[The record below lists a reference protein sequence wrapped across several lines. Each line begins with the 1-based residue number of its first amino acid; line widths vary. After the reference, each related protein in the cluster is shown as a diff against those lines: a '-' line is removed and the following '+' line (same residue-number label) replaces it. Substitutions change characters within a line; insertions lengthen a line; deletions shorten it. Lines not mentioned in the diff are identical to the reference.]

1 MDDAVEFGWAGAV
14 MGHEMSHAFDDK
26 GHLFDGEGNMRNWW
40 TADDAKHYNERAA
53 CFVREYSDFPAV
65 DDVKVNGQ
73 LTLGENIADNGG
85 LQVAHMAFEADPH
98 SERAI
103 DGYTPEQRFFLAWAQ
118 WRCMNITDARAR
130 ELARRDPHSP
140 GRWRVN
146 GVVSNMP
153 SFAKAYGCNAGE
165 KMVSVSPCRVW

>member
-1 MDDAVEFGWAGAV
+1 M
-14 MGHEMSHAFDDK
+14 
-26 GHLFDGEGNMRNWW
+26 
-40 TADDAKHYNERAA
+40 
-53 CFVREYSDFPAV
+53 REYSDFPAV

-140 GRWRVN
+140 GQWRVN